1 MDRLL
6 NVCRNSIMHLF
17 PLILPHFLKRH
28 TINMLS
34 HLLVFLNII
43 IEYPQY
49 FQSLYVENFSI
60 RPSIWDEVSN
70 LFLICRQPSR
80 GTFCQSSYSHHS
92 ITQTIKIYCLFCQ
105 EPKNQPNRMIKFIGS
120 VMVCWIIKIRLMKIS
135 LNSSF
140 IYFHSAFKTAIL
152 DADEASV

>member
-1 MDRLL
+1 MQKFYNAPFPSHSSSFSETSHHKPAFASAGLL
-6 NVCRNSIMHLF
+6 
-17 PLILPHFLKRH
+17 
-28 TINMLS
+28 
-34 HLLVFLNII
+34 
-43 IEYPQY
+43 EYNNRISAVY
-49 FQSLYVENFSI
+49 FQSLYVENFPS

-120 VMVCWIIKIRLMKIS
+120 VQVCWIIKIRLMKIS
-135 LNSSF
+135 FNSSF

-152 DADEASV
+152 DADGASL